1 MHTQNGY
8 MGGWTAQVLVNKMHV
23 VQDFTYAL
31 LQHLYG
37 PECVDCDVRSDL
49 LEHGFVFRS
58 LP

>member
-1 MHTQNGY
+1 